1 MIFSPSV
8 IMSILLRGWN
18 HIEKQPNSR
27 SVEAELYRIV
37 MSFLK
42 FDKHK
47 DDFDDLYDS
56 IRVGVYPQNLTDLT
70 FDVALTC
77 AIKYKQYHLI
87 PRLIYK
93 NHKRLADPMFEAGVL
108 GDIIIVQLLLSHV
121 GDNCPDIEPK
131 YARKIE
137 LLEQSIL
144 GAISVDNLPFINDLL
159 TLQSEINKKYLS
171 NISSFQRKKLAIHHK
186 RECQLDFTL
195 FITYSIRYRNLRL
208 VKFFLLFVQKNKDIC
223 YDMSIREHFDE
234 GFLYLHKNIVEG
246 YNYYKQKLI
255 CAMGNNYPLAI
266 KMIYEKLLP
275 LTTSE
280 NMIQILKSNRST
292 DQKINDLVQN
302 YIVELEFDT
311 NDELRRDASKGHSE
325 LVSYIKQ
332 M

>member
-1 MIFSPSV
+1 
-8 IMSILLRGWN
+8 MSILLRGWN
-18 HIEKQPNSR
+18 HIAKQHNSR

-37 MSFLK
+37 MSFLEFNK
-42 FDKHK
+42 NNFVSDVS
-47 DDFDDLYDS
+47 YES
-56 IRVGVYPQNLTDLT
+56 VRAGVYPEDTNGIN
-70 FDVALTC
+70 FSEALTC

-93 NHKRLADPMFEAGVL
+93 NDKCLEDTMFEAGVL
-108 GDIIIVQLLLSHV
+108 GDIVIVQLLLSHV

-131 YARKIE
+131 YIRKIE

-159 TLQSEINKKYLS
+159 TLQSEINKKYL
-171 NISSFQRKKLAIHHK
+171 NHNSSLPRKRLAIQHK
-186 RECQLDFTL
+186 RECKLDFTL
-195 FITYSIRYRNLRL
+195 FVTYSIRHRNLRL
-208 VKFFLLFVQKNKDIC
+208 IKFFLLFVQKNKDIC

-234 GFLYLHKNIVEG
+234 GFLYLHKDIVGG
-246 YNYYKQKLI
+246 YHYYKQKLI
-255 CAMGNNYPLAI
+255 NAIGNCYPLAI
-266 KMIYEKLLP
+266 RMIYEKLLP
-275 LTTSE
+275 LTKSE
-280 NMIQILKSNRST
+280 NMIQILKSNRSQN
-292 DQKINDLVQN
+292 QKINDLLQN